1 KAAADAKKKAEAEA
15 AKAAADAKKKAEAE
29 AAKAAADAKKKA
41 EAEAAKAAADAK
53 KKAEAEAA
61 KAAAEAK
68 KKADAEAAKAAADA
82 KKKAAAEKAAA
93 EKAAA
98 AEGVDD
104 LLGDLSS
111 GKNAPKT
118 GGGAK
123 GNGQPSKDSGTSGAN
138 GGTTGAD
145 ISAYAKQIQVAIQ
158 SRLYDASLYQG
169 KQCVLHISLAPD
181 GSLKSITSEGG
192 DPALCQAALMAA
204 KTAKIPK
211 PPSQAV
217 YEKIKDAKLDF
228 KL

>member
-1 KAAADAKKKAEAEA
+1 AEAEA
-15 AKAAADAKKKAEAE
+15 V
-29 AAKAAADAKKKA
+29 KAAADAKKKA

-68 KKADAEAAKAAADA
+68 KKAEAEAAKAAAEAKKKADAEAAKAAAEAKKKADAAAAKAAADA
-82 KKKAAAEKAAA
+82 KK
-93 EKAAA
+93 KAAA

-138 GGTTGAD
+138 GGATGAD

>member
-1 KAAADAKKKAEAEA
+1 

-29 AAKAAADAKKKA
+29 AAKQAQ
-41 EAEAAKAAADAK
+41 AEAAK
-53 KKAEAEAA
+53 
-61 KAAAEAK
+61 
-68 KKADAEAAKAAADA
+68 KAAADKA
-82 KKKAAAEKAAA
+82 AADKKAAEKKAAADKAAAKKAAA

-138 GGTTGAD
+138 GGATGAD

>member
-1 KAAADAKKKAEAEA
+1 
-15 AKAAADAKKKAEAE
+15 
-29 AAKAAADAKKKA
+29 AAADAKKKA

-68 KKADAEAAKAAADA
+68 KKAEAEAAKAAAEAKKKADAEAAKAAADA
-82 KKKAAAEKAAA
+82 KK
-93 EKAAA
+93 KAAA

-138 GGTTGAD
+138 GGATGAD

>member
-1 KAAADAKKKAEAEA
+1 AEAEAAKAAAEAKKKAEAEA
-15 AKAAADAKKKAEAE
+15 AKAAAEAKKKA
-29 AAKAAADAKKKA
+29 D
-41 EAEAAKAAADAK
+41 
-53 KKAEAEAA
+53 AEAA

-93 EKAAA
+93 

-118 GGGAK
+118 GGAK

>member
-1 KAAADAKKKAEAEA
+1 
-15 AKAAADAKKKAEAE
+15 
-29 AAKAAADAKKKA
+29 KA

-68 KKADAEAAKAAADA
+68 KKAEAESAKQAQAEAAKKAAADKKA
-82 KKKAAAEKAAA
+82 AEKKAAADKAAADKAAAKKAAA

-138 GGTTGAD
+138 GGATGAD

>member
-1 KAAADAKKKAEAEA
+1 AAADAKKKAEAEA
-15 AKAAADAKKKAEAE
+15 AKAAAE
-29 AAKAAADAKKKA
+29 
-41 EAEAAKAAADAK
+41 AK

-68 KKADAEAAKAAADA
+68 KKADAEAAKAAAKKKADAEASKAAADA
-82 KKKAAAEKAAA
+82 KKKAAA

>member
-1 KAAADAKKKAEAEA
+1 
-15 AKAAADAKKKAEAE
+15 E

>member
-1 KAAADAKKKAEAEA
+1 KKVEAESAKQAQAEA
-15 AKAAADAKKKAEAE
+15 A
-29 AAKAAADAKKKA
+29 
-41 EAEAAKAAADAK
+41 
-53 KKAEAEAA
+53 
-61 KAAAEAK
+61 
-68 KKADAEAAKAAADA
+68 
-82 KKKAAAEKAAA
+82 KKAAAEKAAADKKAAAEKAAADKKAAEKKAAADKAAADKAAAKKAAA

-138 GGTTGAD
+138 GGATGAD

>member
-1 KAAADAKKKAEAEA
+1 EAEA
-15 AKAAADAKKKAEAE
+15 AKQAQAE
-29 AAKAAADAKKKA
+29 AA
-41 EAEAAKAAADAK
+41 
-53 KKAEAEAA
+53 
-61 KAAAEAK
+61 
-68 KKADAEAAKAAADA
+68 
-82 KKKAAAEKAAA
+82 KKAAAEKAAADKKAAAEKAAADKKAAEKRAAADKAAADKAAAKKAAA

-138 GGTTGAD
+138 GGATGAD

>member
-1 KAAADAKKKAEAEA
+1 AAADAKKKAEAEA
-15 AKAAADAKKKAEAE
+15 AK
-29 AAKAAADAKKKA
+29 
-41 EAEAAKAAADAK
+41 
-53 KKAEAEAA
+53 
-61 KAAAEAK
+61 KAAAEK
-68 KKADAEAAKAAADA
+68 VAAD
-82 KKKAAAEKAAA
+82 KKAAAEKAAADKKAAEKKAAADKAAAKKAAA

-138 GGTTGAD
+138 GGATGAD

>member
-1 KAAADAKKKAEAEA
+1 
-15 AKAAADAKKKAEAE
+15 
-29 AAKAAADAKKKA
+29 DAKKKA

-68 KKADAEAAKAAADA
+68 KKAEAEAAKAAAEAKKKADAEAAKAAAEAKKKADAAAAKAAADA
-82 KKKAAAEKAAA
+82 KK
-93 EKAAA
+93 KAAA

-138 GGTTGAD
+138 GGATGAD

>member
-15 AKAAADAKKKAEAE
+15 AKQAQAE
-29 AAKAAADAKKKA
+29 AA
-41 EAEAAKAAADAK
+41 
-53 KKAEAEAA
+53 
-61 KAAAEAK
+61 
-68 KKADAEAAKAAADA
+68 
-82 KKKAAAEKAAA
+82 KKAAAEKAAA
-93 EKAAA
+93 DKKAAAEKAAADKKAAEKKAAADKAAADKAAAKKAAA

-138 GGTTGAD
+138 GGATGAD

>member
-1 KAAADAKKKAEAEA
+1 AAADAKKKAEAEA
-15 AKAAADAKKKAEAE
+15 AKAAAE
-29 AAKAAADAKKKA
+29 
-41 EAEAAKAAADAK
+41 AK

-68 KKADAEAAKAAADA
+68 KKADAEAAKAAAEA
-82 KKKAAAEKAAA
+82 KKKADAAAAKAAA
-93 EKAAA
+93 DAKKKAAA

-138 GGTTGAD
+138 GGATGAD

>member
-1 KAAADAKKKAEAEA
+1 AADAKKKAEAEA
-15 AKAAADAKKKAEAE
+15 AKAAAE
-29 AAKAAADAKKKA
+29 
-41 EAEAAKAAADAK
+41 AK

>member
-1 KAAADAKKKAEAEA
+1 A

-29 AAKAAADAKKKA
+29 AAKAAA
-41 EAEAAKAAADAK
+41 EAK

-68 KKADAEAAKAAADA
+68 KKADAEAAKAAAEA
-82 KKKAAAEKAAA
+82 KKKADAAAAKAAA
-93 EKAAA
+93 DAKKKAAA

-138 GGTTGAD
+138 GGATGAD

>member
-1 KAAADAKKKAEAEA
+1 KKKAEAEA
-15 AKAAADAKKKAEAE
+15 AKAAAE
-29 AAKAAADAKKKA
+29 
-41 EAEAAKAAADAK
+41 AK

-68 KKADAEAAKAAADA
+68 KKADAEAAKAAAEAKAAADA
-82 KKKAAAEKAAA
+82 KKKAAA

-138 GGTTGAD
+138 GGATGAD

>member
-1 KAAADAKKKAEAEA
+1 TATQLVVDT
-15 AKAAADAKKKAEAE
+15 
-29 AAKAAADAKKKA
+29 
-41 EAEAAKAAADAK
+41 
-53 KKAEAEAA
+53 
-61 KAAAEAK
+61 AAEAK
-68 KKADAEAAKAAADA
+68 KKADAEAAKAAAEA
-82 KKKAAAEKAAA
+82 KKKADAAAAKAAADAKKKAAA

-123 GNGQPSKDSGTSGAN
+123 GGAKGNGQPSKDSGTSGAN
-138 GGTTGAD
+138 GGATGAD

>member
-1 KAAADAKKKAEAEA
+1 
-15 AKAAADAKKKAEAE
+15 
-29 AAKAAADAKKKA
+29 
-41 EAEAAKAAADAK
+41 AEAAKAAADAK

-68 KKADAEAAKAAADA
+68 KKAEAEAAKAAAEAKKKADAEAAKAAAEA
-82 KKKAAAEKAAA
+82 KKKADAAAAKAAADAKKAAA

-138 GGTTGAD
+138 GGATGAD

>member
-1 KAAADAKKKAEAEA
+1 AKAAAEAKKKAEAEA
-15 AKAAADAKKKAEAE
+15 TKAAAEAKKKA
-29 AAKAAADAKKKA
+29 D
-41 EAEAAKAAADAK
+41 
-53 KKAEAEAA
+53 AEAA

-68 KKADAEAAKAAADA
+68 KKADAAAAKAAADA

-138 GGTTGAD
+138 GGATGAD

>member
-1 KAAADAKKKAEAEA
+1 
-15 AKAAADAKKKAEAE
+15 
-29 AAKAAADAKKKA
+29 AAADAKKKA

-68 KKADAEAAKAAADA
+68 KKAEAEAAKAAAEAKKKADAEAAKAAAEAKKKADAAAAKAAADA
-82 KKKAAAEKAAA
+82 KK
-93 EKAAA
+93 KAAA

-138 GGTTGAD
+138 GGATGAD

>member
-1 KAAADAKKKAEAEA
+1 
-15 AKAAADAKKKAEAE
+15 
-29 AAKAAADAKKKA
+29 KA

-68 KKADAEAAKAAADA
+68 KKAEAESAKQAQAEAAKKAAAD
-82 KKKAAAEKAAA
+82 KKAAAEKAAADKKAAEKKAAADKAAADKAAAKKAAA

-138 GGTTGAD
+138 GGATGAD

>member
-1 KAAADAKKKAEAEA
+1 DAKKKAEAEAQKAAADAKKKAEAEA
-15 AKAAADAKKKAEAE
+15 AK
-29 AAKAAADAKKKA
+29 
-41 EAEAAKAAADAK
+41 
-53 KKAEAEAA
+53 
-61 KAAAEAK
+61 KAAAEK
-68 KKADAEAAKAAADA
+68 VAAD
-82 KKKAAAEKAAA
+82 KKAAAEKAAADKKAAEKKAAADKAAAKKAAA

-138 GGTTGAD
+138 GGATGAD

>member
-1 KAAADAKKKAEAEA
+1 EAV
-15 AKAAADAKKKAEAE
+15 
-29 AAKAAADAKKKA
+29 KAAADAKKKA

-68 KKADAEAAKAAADA
+68 KKAEAEAAKAAAEAKKKADAEAAKAAAEAKKKADAAAAKAAADA
-82 KKKAAAEKAAA
+82 KKKAAA

-118 GGGAK
+118 GGAK

-138 GGTTGAD
+138 GGATGAD

>member
-1 KAAADAKKKAEAEA
+1 KAEAES
-15 AKAAADAKKKAEAE
+15 AKQAQAE
-29 AAKAAADAKKKA
+29 AA
-41 EAEAAKAAADAK
+41 
-53 KKAEAEAA
+53 
-61 KAAAEAK
+61 
-68 KKADAEAAKAAADA
+68 
-82 KKKAAAEKAAA
+82 KKAAAEKAAADKKAAAEKAAADKKAAEKKAAADKAAADKAAAKKAAA

-138 GGTTGAD
+138 GGATGAD

>member
-1 KAAADAKKKAEAEA
+1 AKQAQAEA
-15 AKAAADAKKKAEAE
+15 A
-29 AAKAAADAKKKA
+29 
-41 EAEAAKAAADAK
+41 
-53 KKAEAEAA
+53 
-61 KAAAEAK
+61 
-68 KKADAEAAKAAADA
+68 
-82 KKKAAAEKAAA
+82 KKAAAEKAAADKKAAAEKAAAEKKAAEKKAAEKKAAADKAAADKAAAKKAAA

-138 GGTTGAD
+138 GGATGAD

-169 KQCVLHISLAPD
+169 RQCVLHISLAPD

>member
-1 KAAADAKKKAEAEA
+1 AADAKKKT
-15 AKAAADAKKKAEAE
+15 
-29 AAKAAADAKKKA
+29 

-138 GGTTGAD
+138 GGATGAD

>member
-1 KAAADAKKKAEAEA
+1 KKA
-15 AKAAADAKKKAEAE
+15 D
-29 AAKAAADAKKKA
+29 
-41 EAEAAKAAADAK
+41 
-53 KKAEAEAA
+53 AEAA

-68 KKADAEAAKAAADA
+68 KKADAAAAKAAADA
-82 KKKAAAEKAAA
+82 KKKAAAEAAKAAAKKKADAEAAKAAA

-138 GGTTGAD
+138 GGATGAD

>member
-1 KAAADAKKKAEAEA
+1 
-15 AKAAADAKKKAEAE
+15 AAADAKKKAEAE

>member
-1 KAAADAKKKAEAEA
+1 AKKKAEAEA
-15 AKAAADAKKKAEAE
+15 AKQAQAE
-29 AAKAAADAKKKA
+29 AA
-41 EAEAAKAAADAK
+41 
-53 KKAEAEAA
+53 
-61 KAAAEAK
+61 
-68 KKADAEAAKAAADA
+68 
-82 KKKAAAEKAAA
+82 KKAAAEKAAADKKAAAEKAAADKKAAEKKAAADKAAADKAAAKKAAA

-138 GGTTGAD
+138 GGATGAD

>member
-1 KAAADAKKKAEAEA
+1 AAAEAKKKAEAEA
-15 AKAAADAKKKAEAE
+15 AKAAAEAKKKA
-29 AAKAAADAKKKA
+29 D
-41 EAEAAKAAADAK
+41 
-53 KKAEAEAA
+53 AEAA

-93 EKAAA
+93 

-118 GGGAK
+118 GGAK

>member
-1 KAAADAKKKAEAEA
+1 
-15 AKAAADAKKKAEAE
+15 
-29 AAKAAADAKKKA
+29 KKA

-68 KKADAEAAKAAADA
+68 KKAEAEAAKAAAEAKKKADAEAAKAAAEAKKKADAAAAKAAADA
-82 KKKAAAEKAAA
+82 KK
-93 EKAAA
+93 KAAA

-138 GGTTGAD
+138 GGATGAD

>member
-1 KAAADAKKKAEAEA
+1 AEAEA
-15 AKAAADAKKKAEAE
+15 AKAAADAKKKA
-29 AAKAAADAKKKA
+29 D
-41 EAEAAKAAADAK
+41 
-53 KKAEAEAA
+53 AEAA

-68 KKADAEAAKAAADA
+68 KKADAAAAKAAADA
-82 KKKAAAEKAAA
+82 KKKAAAEAAKAAAKKKADAEAAKAAA

-138 GGTTGAD
+138 GGATGAD